1 MTNIKFH
8 YEAIKRFLH
17 AGRDD
22 CNDKHKFMNDSIPK
36 IKHDPF
42 AALRINDFLFFLTSR
57 FFLTLAIQMQSVI
70 IGWQIYQYTKDV
82 LALGLIGL
90 AEAIPF
96 IIVSLVSGHVA
107 DSFNRKHIVI
117 LFTSLL
123 VICTSTLL
131 YFSMDT
137 STVIQTYGIA
147 PFFMVIAGIGVIR
160 GFLAAAFPSFM
171 SQLVPR
177 ACYTN
182 SSTWNSTVW
191 HVASVIGPA
200 AAGFICAIGFTVA
213 YEVNIVLIMISI
225 LSFLFISSKPLPK
238 KEKIESL
245 KESLLAGI
253 KFVFGHQ
260 LLLGA
265 LTLDLFAV
273 LFGGA
278 IAMLPA
284 YADKILNVGAI
295 ELGFLRA
302 IPALGAVVMA
312 LVIVYKPPTQHAGRN
327 LFLAVAAFGIA
338 TILFGISTNYYL
350 SLFFLFLTGAFD
362 NVSVVIRHT
371 ILQLSTPDEMRG
383 RVSAVNS
390 IFIGSSNEIGA
401 FESGVAASAMGL
413 RASVAFGGIMTL
425 LIVGFTAKIAPKL
438 RKLNLDNLK

>member
-1 MTNIKFH
+1 
-8 YEAIKRFLH
+8 
-17 AGRDD
+17 
-22 CNDKHKFMNDSIPK
+22 MNDPSPK

-42 AALRINDFLFFLTSR
+42 AALRIKEFLFFLTTR

-96 IIVSLVSGHVA
+96 IIVSLFAGHVA
-107 DSFNRKHIVI
+107 DTFNRKHIIV

-123 VICTSTLL
+123 IFCTSALL
-131 YFSMDT
+131 YFSLET
-137 STVIQTYGIA
+137 STVIESYGIT
-147 PFFMVIAGIGVIR
+147 PFFIVIGGIGVIR
-160 GFLAAAFPSFM
+160 GFLAASFPSFM
-171 SQLVPR
+171 AQIVPR
-177 ACYTN
+177 AFYTN
-182 SSTWNSTVW
+182 SSTWNSTIW

-200 AAGFICAIGFTVA
+200 AAGFICAISFTAA
-213 YEVNIVLIMISI
+213 YEVNIFLIII
-225 LSFLFISSKPLPK
+225 AVLSFLFITSKPLPI
-238 KEKIESL
+238 KEKKESL

-260 LLLGA
+260 LIVGA

-278 IAMLPA
+278 VAMLPA
-284 YADKILNVGAI
+284 YADKILHVGAV

-302 IPALGAVVMA
+302 VPAFGAVVMA
-312 LVIVYKPPTQHAGRN
+312 LIIVYKPPTKNAGRN
-327 LFLAVAAFGIA
+327 LLFAVAAFGMA
-338 TILFGISTNYYL
+338 TILFAISTNFYL

-401 FESGVAASAMGL
+401 FESGIAARGL
-413 RASVAFGGIMTL
+413 GLKASVVFGGIMTI
-425 LIVGFTAKIAPKL
+425 LIVAATAKIAPKL
-438 RKLNLDNLK
+438 RKLNLDNVK

>member
-1 MTNIKFH
+1 
-8 YEAIKRFLH
+8 
-17 AGRDD
+17 
-22 CNDKHKFMNDSIPK
+22 MNNSIPE

-42 AALRINDFLFFLTSR
+42 AALRIKEFLFFMCTR

-96 IIVSLVSGHVA
+96 IIVSLVSGHIA
-107 DSFNRKHIVI
+107 DTFNRKHIII

-123 VICTSTLL
+123 IICTSTLL
-131 YFSMDT
+131 YFSLET
-137 STVIQTYGIA
+137 STVIQKYGIT
-147 PFFMVIAGIGVIR
+147 PFFIVIGFIGVIR
-160 GFLAAAFPSFM
+160 GFLAASFPAFM
-171 SQLVPR
+171 AQIVPR
-177 ACYTN
+177 AIYTN
-182 SSTWNSTVW
+182 SSTWNSTIW

-200 AAGFICAIGFTVA
+200 TAGFICAISFTIA
-213 YEVNIVLIMISI
+213 YEVNIVLIII
-225 LSFLFISSKPLPK
+225 AVLSFLFISSKPLPI
-238 KEKIESL
+238 KEKKESL
-245 KESLLAGI
+245 KESLSAGI

-260 LLLGA
+260 LILGA

-284 YADKILNVGAI
+284 YADKILHVGAV
-295 ELGFLRA
+295 ELGLLRA
-302 IPALGAVVMA
+302 VPAFGAVVMA
-312 LVIVYKPPTQHAGRN
+312 LIIVYKPPTKNAGRN
-327 LFLAVAAFGIA
+327 LLLSVGAFGIA
-338 TILFGISTNYYL
+338 TILFGISTNFYL

-371 ILQLSTPDEMRG
+371 ILQLSTPDGMRG

-413 RASVAFGGIMTL
+413 KASVVFGGLMTI
-425 LIVGFTAKIAPKL
+425 LIVAVTGKIAPKL
-438 RKLNLDNLK
+438 RKLNLDSVK